1 MLVLTIGVG
10 DGLTEFAANTDP
22 EASKRRTTRIV
33 QAVPLTVAGV
43 DALGRPFQERTST
56 LIINCH
62 GCRYQSKHY
71 VLKNMWVTFEVP
83 HNEAGREPR
92 SVRARV
98 SWIQRPRTVRE
109 LFQIGVELEVSG
121 NVWGIAFPP
130 GDWFPFPEASSD
142 RVIPSP
148 VESAEIAPPAPE
160 WIPDARPASAL
171 PELPEDNVRVLP
183 LPGGGDSSLQLARQV
198 ARLVVEA
205 KQQVQST
212 VRETATL
219 AVAAETRP
227 LLAALQTQ
235 LKDAA
240 HKSVED
246 AVAAHMERMQHEGLQ
261 RMESERVESVAAMRA
276 EWSRELDR
284 LLADARM
291 QMASQLVEVE
301 RTQRADFE
309 QQIQSQLQAAI
320 EKLQSLSSSLGANAG
335 EVQTAIEKMRR
346 NSEEAAAG
354 ELQRWQGLMEQRA
367 TEAQARF
374 AQLEQAAKRL
384 ADQIGAETSAAESGW
399 RGLLEADLTAAS
411 SRWNETIET
420 SIDSAAR
427 EVAERVARNSEAATR
442 QLEQQLQ
449 QRIGMIGSSFSQV
462 TAEAEST
469 LGTLRASIGKETA
482 RGQTAISQ
490 LQQTLDQVE
499 SRKGDISLLL
509 QSASEELARRGEAL
523 LEVQSKEMN
532 RQAESAVAGLAEKL
546 QPVLES
552 AGHQTI
558 ERLANDLEQRLG
570 PQITRVTELMSRLAF
585 DQGQAEK
592 ALSEHQTRLWQVS
605 ERSVQEAVARSKE
618 VLAQVE
624 KEFGE
629 SARNTSARWFTELE
643 TKASETTHA
652 TFEALFKSA
661 DWYEKKV
668 QTQMQSTLE
677 KGLDQ
682 AAVSLRA
689 KAGDLSGQ
697 FASELDH
704 YSRSYVEHAQTQMGE
719 NARDVAEKASLQMK
733 QAGEAA
739 ATNFI
744 ERADQLSRE
753 QFNLFNT
760 KANSA
765 VEQNAA
771 RIEAHTVQVRTK
783 LEGDARMLVGEF
795 QRVLAQQTQQGLAQ
809 GKQELSSQIDLAKDN
824 LRVEAQSLD
833 RQLRSSLQSFGTH
846 AMDEYKQRLEN
857 ASNSWLLTTVT
868 KLNQQS
874 EALINQLAESTE
886 KKLRST
892 CSTVIAELGETLRQR
907 MAGLFVPAAPQP
919 IPGPP
924 RPSVKPPEIKP
935 EEH

>member
-1 MLVLTIGVG
+1 VADSNIHPDL
-10 DGLTEFAANTDP
+10 E
-22 EASKRRTTRIV
+22 SQKRRTTRIV
-33 QAVPLTVAGV
+33 QAVPLTVTGV

-130 GDWFPFPEASSD
+130 GDWFPFPEAAHD

-160 WIPDARPASAL
+160 WIPDAPPASAL

-227 LLAALQTQ
+227 LLAALQNQ

-240 HKSVED
+240 NKSVED

-335 EVQTAIEKMRR
+335 EVQTAIEKMQR

-427 EVAERVARNSEAATR
+427 QVAERVARNSEAATR

-532 RQAESAVAGLAEKL
+532 RQAESAVAGLAERL

-682 AAVSLRA
+682 AAASLRE

-719 NARDVAEKASLQMK
+719 NARDAAEKASLQIS

-744 ERADQLSRE
+744 ERADQLTRE

-771 RIEAHTVQVRTK
+771 RIEAHTVQVRSK

-833 RQLRSSLQSFGTH
+833 RQLRASLQSFGTH

-919 IPGPP
+919 IPAPP
-924 RPSVKPPEIKP
+924 RPSVKPPEINP

>member
-1 MLVLTIGVG
+1 MADSNIHPDL
-10 DGLTEFAANTDP
+10 E
-22 EASKRRTTRIV
+22 SQKRRTTRIV
-33 QAVPLTVAGV
+33 QAVPLTVTGV

-130 GDWFPFPEASSD
+130 GDWFPFPEAAHD

-160 WIPDARPASAL
+160 WIPDAPPASAL

-212 VRETATL
+212 VLETATR

-227 LLAALQTQ
+227 LLAALQNQ

-240 HKSVED
+240 NKSVED

-427 EVAERVARNSEAATR
+427 QVAERVARNSEAATR

-532 RQAESAVAGLAEKL
+532 RQAESAVAGLAERL

-682 AAVSLRA
+682 AAASLRE

-719 NARDVAEKASLQMK
+719 NARDAAEKASLQIS

-744 ERADQLSRE
+744 ERADQLTRE

-833 RQLRSSLQSFGTH
+833 RQLRASLQSFGTH

>member
-1 MLVLTIGVG
+1 MADSNIHPDL
-10 DGLTEFAANTDP
+10 E
-22 EASKRRTTRIV
+22 SQKRRTTRIV
-33 QAVPLTVAGV
+33 QAVPLTVTGV

-130 GDWFPFPEASSD
+130 GDWFPFPEAAHD

-160 WIPDARPASAL
+160 WIPDAPPASAL
-171 PELPEDNVRVLP
+171 PEPPEDNVRVLP

-212 VRETATL
+212 VLETATR

-227 LLAALQTQ
+227 LLAALQNQ

-240 HKSVED
+240 NKSVED

-335 EVQTAIEKMRR
+335 EVQTAIEKMQR

-427 EVAERVARNSEAATR
+427 QVAERVARNSEAATR

-523 LEVQSKEMN
+523 LEVQSREMN
-532 RQAESAVAGLAEKL
+532 RQAESAVAGLAERL

-682 AAVSLRA
+682 AAASLRE

-719 NARDVAEKASLQMK
+719 NARDAAEKASLQIS

-744 ERADQLSRE
+744 ERADQLTRE

-833 RQLRSSLQSFGTH
+833 RQLRSALQSFGTH

-907 MAGLFVPAAPQP
+907 MAGLFVPAAAQA

>member
-1 MLVLTIGVG
+1 VADSNFHPDL
-10 DGLTEFAANTDP
+10 E
-22 EASKRRTTRIV
+22 SQKRRTTRIV
-33 QAVPLTVAGV
+33 QAVPLTVTGV

-160 WIPDARPASAL
+160 WIPDAPPASAL

-227 LLAALQTQ
+227 LLAALQNQ

-240 HKSVED
+240 NKSVED

-335 EVQTAIEKMRR
+335 EVQTAIEKMQR

-384 ADQIGAETSAAESGW
+384 ADQVGAETSAAESGW

-427 EVAERVARNSEAATR
+427 QVAERVARNSEAATR

-532 RQAESAVAGLAEKL
+532 RQAESAVAGLAERL

-629 SARNTSARWFTELE
+629 SARNTSAKWFTELE

-682 AAVSLRA
+682 AAASLRE

-719 NARDVAEKASLQMK
+719 NARDAAEKASLQIS

-744 ERADQLSRE
+744 ERADQLTRE

-771 RIEAHTVQVRTK
+771 RIEAHTVQVRSK

-833 RQLRSSLQSFGTH
+833 RQLRSALQSFGTH

>member
-1 MLVLTIGVG
+1 MADSNIHPDL
-10 DGLTEFAANTDP
+10 E
-22 EASKRRTTRIV
+22 SQKRRTTRIV
-33 QAVPLTVAGV
+33 QAVPLTVTGV

-130 GDWFPFPEASSD
+130 GDWFPFPEAAHD

-160 WIPDARPASAL
+160 WIPDAPPASAL

-212 VRETATL
+212 VLETATR

-227 LLAALQTQ
+227 LLAALQNQ

-240 HKSVED
+240 NKSVED

-427 EVAERVARNSEAATR
+427 QVAERVARNSEAATR

-532 RQAESAVAGLAEKL
+532 RQAESAVAGLAERL

-682 AAVSLRA
+682 AAASLRE

-719 NARDVAEKASLQMK
+719 NARDAAEKASLQIS

-744 ERADQLSRE
+744 ERADQLTRE

-833 RQLRSSLQSFGTH
+833 RQLRSALQSFGTH

>member
-1 MLVLTIGVG
+1 VADSNIHPDL
-10 DGLTEFAANTDP
+10 E
-22 EASKRRTTRIV
+22 SQKRRTTRIV
-33 QAVPLTVAGV
+33 QAVPLTVTGV

-130 GDWFPFPEASSD
+130 GDWFPFPEAAHD

-160 WIPDARPASAL
+160 WIPDAPPASAL

-227 LLAALQTQ
+227 LLAALQNQ

-240 HKSVED
+240 NKSVED

-427 EVAERVARNSEAATR
+427 QVAERVARNSEAATR

-523 LEVQSKEMN
+523 LEVQSNEMN
-532 RQAESAVAGLAEKL
+532 RQAESAVAGLAERL

-682 AAVSLRA
+682 AAASLRE

-719 NARDVAEKASLQMK
+719 NARDAAEKASLQIS

-744 ERADQLSRE
+744 ERADQLTRE

-833 RQLRSSLQSFGTH
+833 RQLRASLQSFGTH

>member
-1 MLVLTIGVG
+1 MADSNIHPDL
-10 DGLTEFAANTDP
+10 E
-22 EASKRRTTRIV
+22 SQKRRTTRIV
-33 QAVPLTVAGV
+33 QAVPLTVTGV

-130 GDWFPFPEASSD
+130 GDWFPFPEAAHD

-160 WIPDARPASAL
+160 WIPDAPPASAL

-227 LLAALQTQ
+227 LLAALQNQ

-240 HKSVED
+240 NKSVED

-384 ADQIGAETSAAESGW
+384 ADQVGAETSAAESGW

-427 EVAERVARNSEAATR
+427 QVAERVARNSEAATR

-532 RQAESAVAGLAEKL
+532 RQAESAVAGLAERL

-682 AAVSLRA
+682 AAASLRE

-719 NARDVAEKASLQMK
+719 NARDAAEKASLQIS

-744 ERADQLSRE
+744 ERADQLTRE

-833 RQLRSSLQSFGTH
+833 RQLRSALQSFGTH

>member
-1 MLVLTIGVG
+1 MADSNIHPDL
-10 DGLTEFAANTDP
+10 E
-22 EASKRRTTRIV
+22 SQKRRTTRIV
-33 QAVPLTVAGV
+33 QAVPLTVTGV

-130 GDWFPFPEASSD
+130 GDWFPFPEAAHD

-160 WIPDARPASAL
+160 WIPDAPPASAL
-171 PELPEDNVRVLP
+171 PEPPEDNVRVLP

-227 LLAALQTQ
+227 LLAALQNQ

-240 HKSVED
+240 NKSVED

-427 EVAERVARNSEAATR
+427 QVAERVARNSEAATR

-532 RQAESAVAGLAEKL
+532 RQAESAVAGLAERL

-682 AAVSLRA
+682 AAASLRE

-719 NARDVAEKASLQMK
+719 NARDAAEKASLQIS

-744 ERADQLSRE
+744 ERADQLTRE

-833 RQLRSSLQSFGTH
+833 RQLRSALQSFGTH

>member
-1 MLVLTIGVG
+1 VADSNIHPDL
-10 DGLTEFAANTDP
+10 E
-22 EASKRRTTRIV
+22 SQKRRTTRIV
-33 QAVPLTVAGV
+33 QAVPLTVTGV

-130 GDWFPFPEASSD
+130 GDWFPFPEAAHD

-160 WIPDARPASAL
+160 WIPDAPPASAL
-171 PELPEDNVRVLP
+171 PEPPEDNVRVLP

-212 VRETATL
+212 VLETATR

-227 LLAALQTQ
+227 LLAALQNQ

-240 HKSVED
+240 NKSVED

-335 EVQTAIEKMRR
+335 EVQTAIEKMQR

-427 EVAERVARNSEAATR
+427 QVAERVARNSEAATR

-532 RQAESAVAGLAEKL
+532 RQAESAVAGLAERL

-682 AAVSLRA
+682 AAASLRE

-719 NARDVAEKASLQMK
+719 NARDAAEKASLQIS

-744 ERADQLSRE
+744 ERADQLTRE

-824 LRVEAQSLD
+824 LRIEAQSLD
-833 RQLRSSLQSFGTH
+833 RQLRASLQSFGTH

>member
-1 MLVLTIGVG
+1 MADSNIHPDL
-10 DGLTEFAANTDP
+10 E
-22 EASKRRTTRIV
+22 SQKRRTTRIV
-33 QAVPLTVAGV
+33 QAVPLTVTGV

-130 GDWFPFPEASSD
+130 GDWFPSPEASSD

-160 WIPDARPASAL
+160 WIPDAPPASAL
-171 PELPEDNVRVLP
+171 PEPPEDNVRVLP

-212 VRETATL
+212 VLETATR

-227 LLAALQTQ
+227 LLAALQNQ

-240 HKSVED
+240 NKSVED

-427 EVAERVARNSEAATR
+427 QVAERVARNSEAATR

-532 RQAESAVAGLAEKL
+532 RQAESAVAGLAERL

-682 AAVSLRA
+682 AAASLRE

-719 NARDVAEKASLQMK
+719 NARDAAEKASLQIS

-744 ERADQLSRE
+744 ERADQLTRE

-833 RQLRSSLQSFGTH
+833 RQLRSALQSFGTH

>member
-1 MLVLTIGVG
+1 
-10 DGLTEFAANTDP
+10 
-22 EASKRRTTRIV
+22 
-33 QAVPLTVAGV
+33 
-43 DALGRPFQERTST
+43 
-56 LIINCH
+56 
-62 GCRYQSKHY
+62 
-71 VLKNMWVTFEVP
+71 
-83 HNEAGREPR
+83 
-92 SVRARV
+92 
-98 SWIQRPRTVRE
+98 
-109 LFQIGVELEVSG
+109 
-121 NVWGIAFPP
+121 
-130 GDWFPFPEASSD
+130 
-142 RVIPSP
+142 
-148 VESAEIAPPAPE
+148 
-160 WIPDARPASAL
+160 
-171 PELPEDNVRVLP
+171 
-183 LPGGGDSSLQLARQV
+183 
-198 ARLVVEA
+198 
-205 KQQVQST
+205 
-212 VRETATL
+212 
-219 AVAAETRP
+219 
-227 LLAALQTQ
+227 
-235 LKDAA
+235 
-240 HKSVED
+240 
-246 AVAAHMERMQHEGLQ
+246 MQHEGLQ

-427 EVAERVARNSEAATR
+427 QVAERVARNSEAATR

-532 RQAESAVAGLAEKL
+532 RQAESAVAGLAERL

-682 AAVSLRA
+682 AAASLRE

-719 NARDVAEKASLQMK
+719 NARDAAEKASLQIS

-744 ERADQLSRE
+744 ERADQLTRE

-833 RQLRSSLQSFGTH
+833 RQLRSALQSFGTH

>member
-1 MLVLTIGVG
+1 MADSNIHPDL
-10 DGLTEFAANTDP
+10 E
-22 EASKRRTTRIV
+22 SQKRRTTRIV
-33 QAVPLTVAGV
+33 QAVPLTVTGV

-130 GDWFPFPEASSD
+130 GDWFPFPEAAHD

-160 WIPDARPASAL
+160 WIPDAPPASAL
-171 PELPEDNVRVLP
+171 PEPPEDNVRVLP

-212 VRETATL
+212 VLETATR

-227 LLAALQTQ
+227 LLAALQNQ

-240 HKSVED
+240 NKSVED

-427 EVAERVARNSEAATR
+427 QVAERVARNSEAATR

-532 RQAESAVAGLAEKL
+532 RQAESAVAGLAERL

-682 AAVSLRA
+682 AAASLRE

-719 NARDVAEKASLQMK
+719 NARDAAEKASLQIS

-744 ERADQLSRE
+744 ERADQLTRE

-833 RQLRSSLQSFGTH
+833 RQLRSALQSFGTH